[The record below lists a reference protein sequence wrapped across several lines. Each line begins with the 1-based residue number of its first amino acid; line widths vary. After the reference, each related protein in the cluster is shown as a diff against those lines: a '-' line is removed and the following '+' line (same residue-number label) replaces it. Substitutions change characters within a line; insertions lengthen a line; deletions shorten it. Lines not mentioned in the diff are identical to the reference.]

1 MLKTGITLYATI
13 AQALEAR
20 NYQTELA
27 QMSSG
32 AQQKDL
38 NHMFAQQT

>member
-1 MLKTGITLYATI
+1 MLKTGITATI

-27 QMSSG
+27 QMSSD
-32 AQQKDL
+32 AQLKDL
-38 NHMFAQQT
+38 NHVFAQQT